1 MNPLAEWRREL
12 NDEIDRAEKHA
23 RSCTVK
29 GCAAQTRRFARR
41 LDRLSLKLS
50 DIINRETQE
59 TR

>member
-23 RSCTVK
+23 RSCTIK
-29 GCAAQTRRFARR
+29 GCATQTRRFARR
-41 LDRLSLKLS
+41 LDHLSLKLS
-50 DIINRETQE
+50 DIIEKE